1 MSSSSIERI
10 SKELLDQTLTPSA
23 SVYVIKDLLD
33 RGADP
38 NIEKVSSS
46 TPQTPIINAALMN
59 RPDIIDLL
67 ISYGADI
74 NKSNY
79 HNATALI
86 VAVEFAHID
95 AIGALLQHGPDPFIA
110 VHGEHTALDKAEENV
125 NFPDELLLVGVTE
138 GDLEDIYNVI
148 LQYSNEYYMAQRMQT
163 QRRAALKGKQTRK
176 KVKKKLFKH
185 GLYCK
190 VAGKNL
196 IRMLLKQCWVMSI
209 WVAKLSVNIGEQK
222 LLQEDVKRNTK

>member
-1 MSSSSIERI
+1 MSSSPIERI
-10 SKELLDQTLTPSA
+10 SKELLEQTLSA
-23 SVYVIKDLLD
+23 SANVYVIKDLLD

-176 KVKKKLFKH
+176 KGKKKA
-185 GLYCK
+185 
-190 VAGKNL
+190 VQT
-196 IRMLLKQCWVMSI
+196 RT
-209 WVAKLSVNIGEQK
+209 
-222 LLQEDVKRNTK
+222 LLQGSRKKPYQNVAQTVLGDVDLGSKIISKHWGAKTTAGGRKKKY